1 MRLSQITNK
10 MNLLKIDLTD
20 NQKKIIL
27 VSLCVLFVFL
37 LFLVFLYI
45 PANKE
50 IATLKNEL
58 ISTEKQIQGIELLL
72 AGSQSRDE
80 AIRLLEQ
87 RKQYLNNKFP
97 QKEEESLRL
106 IPEIAR
112 KMNITV
118 VSLQPGSRTEL
129 LDATDKAVIIENK
142 VASYLPISLEIVCYF
157 KDLVKYA
164 LELKTILPAFVS
176 ITSLD
181 ISKEGQSNGKIRASI
196 EFNLYLL
203 E

>member
-1 MRLSQITNK
+1 

>member
-1 MRLSQITNK
+1 
-10 MNLLKIDLTD
+10 MNLPKIDVTD

-27 VSLCVLFVFL
+27 ISLSVLFIFL
-37 LFLVFLYI
+37 LFLVFLYV
-45 PANKE
+45 PASKE
-50 IATLKNEL
+50 IAALKNEL
-58 ISTEKQIQGIELLL
+58 KSTEQQIQGIELLL

-87 RKQYLNNKFP
+87 RKRYLNNKFP

-118 VSLQPGSRTEL
+118 LSLQPGSRTEL
-129 LDATDKAVIIENK
+129 LDAADKQVIIENK
-142 VASYLPISLEIVCYF
+142 AASYLPISLEVSCYF
-157 KDLVKYA
+157 KDLVRYA
-164 LELKTILPAFVS
+164 LELKATLPAFIS
-176 ITSLD
+176 INSLD
-181 ISKEGQSNGKIRASI
+181 IKKEGQLNGKILVNI